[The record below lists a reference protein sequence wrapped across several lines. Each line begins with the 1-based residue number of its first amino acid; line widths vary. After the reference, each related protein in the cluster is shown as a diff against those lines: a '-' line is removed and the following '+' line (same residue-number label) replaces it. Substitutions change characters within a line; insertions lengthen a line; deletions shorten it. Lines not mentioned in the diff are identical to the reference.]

1 MAAAVGEDVMSYS
14 GSIRLWSLAD
24 QVVGAARRFKTDQRR
39 ANARAKFL
47 DTKEIERD
55 STPTYK
61 KKS

>member
-1 MAAAVGEDVMSYS
+1 MSYS